1 VFERFTDPA
10 RQVVVFAQDEARGLG
25 HDYLGTEHLLL
36 GLIREDRGAAASVL
50 ASAGVGQEDVRARAA
65 ATGVAA
71 DLKAGH
77 IPFSPN
83 ARRALEQSL
92 RESVR
97 RKHGFIGTEHIL
109 LGLVATADST
119 GTRIL
124 SEVGADAGSIRAE
137 LLRMIGSL

>member
-1 VFERFTDPA
+1 VFERFTEPA

-25 HDYLGTEHLLL
+25 HDHLGTEHLLL
-36 GLIREDRGAAASVL
+36 GLIREDRGAAARVL
-50 ASAGVGQEDVRARAA
+50 ASAGVGQEDVRARAPA
-65 ATGVAA
+65 AAVASELKTGQ
-71 DLKAGH
+71 

-83 ARRALEQSL
+83 ARRVLEQSL

-109 LGLVATADST
+109 LGLVTAGDST

-137 LLRMIGSL
+137 LLQMIGSL